1 MYKALTSNIEK
12 NDPFKFYF
20 GLITSFIVCTGIFL
34 SCIHLGELKTD
45 GSIFSA
51 VALKDLSG
59 GVLYVNAWENKPP
72 GIFYLIEL
80 FFIIIP
86 NPIYAVFTLAY
97 VSFIATSFCLYTII
111 LNNVKS
117 YIAGILFTSIAI
129 FFTMYG
135 NNIGDGLCTEIHGT
149 LSILI
154 SMVFFMAFQNSPKSI
169 YLIVSSISLGFS
181 FWFKEP
187 FIFVFIALF
196 IINIRLIKI
205 KKEKIIYTLSA
216 ILPSIFF
223 IVLLYFQNSLHGYID
238 SIKYNFTYLNIDE
251 PISLKVKINDLYS
264 NLIHPILTAVLFF
277 TYLAYKT
284 LLNKKT
290 SGETLAQLIFLIS
303 TGIIF
308 GLSPHNFGH
317 YYYPTFTLIFVVFSK
332 IYALYFEAFNIKLT
346 WPLIL
351 ICIYTLYRIDERQK
365 PNLTFEIKPM
375 VSDKFV
381 KYLKGNQGKTL
392 FVDYVVKGDYYI
404 KSGLIYPSFL
414 PIALPIHFGEN
425 LSGIENRNRIWK
437 ELSKNPPDFLITT
450 YTSSYFSWYLPDP
463 KFYEN
468 NYYKI
473 DSIQPE
479 NDNVLYLWKYKSSP
493 LIVR

>member
-1 MYKALTSNIEK
+1 MQKLYKALTSNIEK

-20 GLITSFIVCTGIFL
+20 GLIASFIVTTGIFL
-34 SCIHLGELKTD
+34 SYIHLGELKTD

-51 VALKDLSG
+51 VALKDLNG
-59 GVLYVNAWENKPP
+59 GILYVNAWENKPP

-86 NPIYAVFTLAY
+86 NPIYAVFVLA
-97 VSFIATSFCLYTII
+97 FIGFLTTSFCLYILI

-117 YIAGILFTSIAI
+117 YSASILFTSLAI
-129 FFTMYG
+129 FFTLFG
-135 NNIGDGLCTEIHGT
+135 NNIGDGLCTEIYGT

-154 SMVFFMAFQNSPKSI
+154 SMVFSIAYQNRLKNT
-169 YLIVSSISLGFS
+169 YLIISSIFLGLS

-187 FIFVFIALF
+187 FIFVFITLY

-205 KKEKIIYTLSA
+205 NKSKIIYTLSA
-216 ILPSIFF
+216 ILPSLI
-223 IVLLYFQNSLHGYID
+223 IIALLYFQHSLEGYID
-238 SIKYNFTYLNIDE
+238 SIKYNFTYLNTDE
-251 PISLKVKINDLYS
+251 PIALKVKINDLYTH
-264 NLIHPILTAVLFF
+264 LIHPIFTAVLFF
-277 TYLAYKT
+277 IYLAFKT

-290 SGETLAQLIFLIS
+290 SSETLYQFLFLLS
-303 TGIIF
+303 TCVIF

-332 IYALYFEAFNIKLT
+332 IYALYFEAFNLKLK

-351 ICIYTLYRIDERQK
+351 ICLFSFYHIDENQK
-365 PNLTFEIKPM
+365 PNWTFEIKPM
-375 VSDKFV
+375 ATDKFV
-381 KYLKGNQGKTL
+381 KYLKGNKGKTL

-404 KSGLIYPSFL
+404 KSELIYPSFL
-414 PIALPIHFGEN
+414 PVALPIHFGEN
-425 LSGIENRNRIWK
+425 TSGLENRERIWQ

-450 YTSSYFSWYLPDP
+450 YTNSYFSWFLPDS

-468 NYYKI
+468 NYFKI

-479 NDNVLYLWKYKSSP
+479 NDNVLYLWKHKSNK
-493 LIVR
+493 